1 MRTSHST
8 RFNKSRPRLRT
19 SSSMRS
25 AAERRPMPENNNSVV
40 VESLVKRFGEFVAV
54 DQISLNVHKGEVFGF
69 LGPNGAGKS
78 TTIRMLCGLLKP
90 TSGRARVAGC
100 DVGREPESVRQNIG
114 YMSQKL
120 SLYND
125 LKVIENIR
133 LFAGL
138 YSVPANKLSE
148 RIEWVLEMA
157 NLKGQENLIT
167 GTLPGGWKQR
177 LALGCAVLHKP
188 PVIFL
193 DEPTSGVDPISRRQF
208 WDLIHQMAEE
218 GVTVFV
224 TTHYMEEA
232 EYCNRLA
239 LIFHG
244 KVVALGTPSELKR
257 NSMKGSLVLIECEPL
272 GKAVE
277 VLQSSPDVMDAA
289 VFGNA
294 LHLVVRDAVAA
305 MPRIE
310 KYLADRGV
318 AVSRIEQIRP
328 TLEDVFV
335 SQTSAGKAK
344 EERTP

>member
-1 MRTSHST
+1 
-8 RFNKSRPRLRT
+8 
-19 SSSMRS
+19 
-25 AAERRPMPENNNSVV
+25 MPEQTCSVV
-40 VESLVKRFGEFVAV
+40 VDNLRKQFGSFVAV
-54 DQISLNVHKGEVFGF
+54 EQLNLKIPKGEVFGF

-90 TSGRARVAGC
+90 TSGRASVAGF
-100 DVGREPESVRQNIG
+100 DVGRNPEQVRQNIG
-114 YMSQKL
+114 YMSQKF

-125 LKVIENIR
+125 LKVIENLR

-138 YSVPANKLSE
+138 YSVPSNSLKE
-148 RIEWVLEMA
+148 RIEWALQMA

-188 PVIFL
+188 PILFL
-193 DEPTSGVDPISRRQF
+193 DEPTSGVDPITRHQF
-208 WDLIHQMAEE
+208 WDLIHQMASE

-239 LIFHG
+239 LIFRG
-244 KVVALGTPSELKR
+244 KIVALGTPSELKH
-257 NSMKGSLVLIECEPL
+257 NFMTGELLLIECQPL
-272 GKAVE
+272 GTAVE
-277 VLQSSPDVMDAA
+277 ALQQAPDVMDAA

-294 LHLVVRDAVAA
+294 LHLVVRDAAA
-305 MPRIE
+305 AIPSITKFLESRGVTLSRIE
-310 KYLADRGV
+310 K
-318 AVSRIEQIRP
+318 IRP

-335 SQTSAGKAK
+335 SLTTNRGTDEGGK
-344 EERTP
+344 P